1 MNKFANM
8 IKIRTRTRLS
18 YMQLDKYKSKKYY
31 TTRNNYIK
39 EEEILNTYKGNYKS
53 SDLWNDLPLISKVI
67 PNREYIDGQT
77 LEMLDTRF
85 KNMLIFLIAVNKYL
99 GKRSNKK
106 IIAQIESNLKRMQIN
121 EDDIAN
127 IKKWIKKYSTENL
140 DDYKNLDV
148 VINVNRDIKSF
159 DDLIL
164 VLLEKS
170 DKRNCILNDEVI
182 IKLKRVILWI
192 SNICDEETIKI
203 CNKRFVETIDQF
215 NNVATV
221 KQDKKIK
228 RKKTYWKW

>member
-1 MNKFANM
+1 
-8 IKIRTRTRLS
+8 
-18 YMQLDKYKSKKYY
+18 
-31 TTRNNYIK
+31 
-39 EEEILNTYKGNYKS
+39 
-53 SDLWNDLPLISKVI
+53 
-67 PNREYIDGQT
+67 
-77 LEMLDTRF
+77 
-85 KNMLIFLIAVNKYL
+85 
-99 GKRSNKK
+99 
-106 IIAQIESNLKRMQIN
+106 MQIN